1 MHKIILRATK
11 FSVIFTCFFALQS
24 CSDFLKPQNGLQ
36 QILDAGVLKVGT
48 LYGTNTYYQGATG
61 AEGFEYELVS
71 GFAAH
76 LGVELEVYPYY
87 NRGDLYPLLT
97 QNHIDLIA
105 VGLPK
110 TTLPQN
116 FKFAPSYQSASQKL
130 VYKQGKPR
138 PKTPQDLKGELILT
152 EGSGFEE
159 WLDANELVQTQWSP
173 VNWQITDLEDV
184 AELALRIQND
194 TLDYTIVD
202 SNSLAVLRR
211 LHPNLSVG
219 FTVTP
224 EQPLAWALHKNAD
237 DALQGALI
245 EYFGLV
251 KDNGTLAVLRE
262 KYFGHIEEF
271 NYVDTKAFLK
281 SAQALLP
288 KYQHWF
294 EKYASDIDWRLLAAM
309 SYQESHWNPRAKSPT
324 GVRGMMMLTLA
335 TAKDLGVTSRLDA
348 EQSIRGGAQ
357 YFRTLLR
364 RIPERI
370 ESPDRTWFALAA
382 YNIGLGHL
390 EDARVLTQRAGG
402 NPDLWIDV
410 KKHLPLL
417 TKKRYYKKTKYGY
430 ARGHEALA
438 YVANI
443 RRYYDSLVYL
453 TEGAE
458 ENSTLLSSPSPR

>member
-11 FSVIFTCFFALQS
+11 ISFVFICIFALQS
-24 CSDFLKPQNGLQ
+24 CGEFLKPQNSLQ
-36 QILDAGVLKVGT
+36 RILDDGVLKVGT
-48 LYGTNTYYQGATG
+48 LYGTNTYYQGATE
-61 AEGFEYELVS
+61 AQGFEYELAA
-71 GFAAH
+71 GFAQF
-76 LGVELEVYPYY
+76 LGVKLEIYPYY
-87 NRGDLYPLLT
+87 QRAALYPLLE
-97 QNHIDLIA
+97 QKHIDIIA
-105 VGLPK
+105 VGL
-110 TTLPQN
+110 TQNAQLPA
-116 FKFAPSYQSASQKL
+116 FKYAPSYQTASQKL
-130 VYKQGKPR
+130 VYKQGKNR
-138 PKTPQDLKGELILT
+138 PTSVKELKGELLLT

-159 WLDANELVQTQWSP
+159 WLTSEASLKAQWAE
-173 VNWQITDLEDV
+173 VNWQVSDQEDV

-219 FTVTP
+219 FTVSKA
-224 EQPLAWALHKNAD
+224 QPLAWALHKDSD
-237 DALQGALI
+237 DALQAALI
-245 EYFGLV
+245 EYFGQV
-251 KDNGTLAVLRE
+251 KHNGTLAVLME

-281 SAQALLP
+281 AAQSKLAH
-288 KYQHWF
+288 YQPWF
-294 EKYASDIDWRLLAAM
+294 EKYSADIDWRLLAAM
-309 SYQESHWNPRAKSPT
+309 SYQESHWNPKAKSPT

-335 TAKDLGVTSRLDA
+335 TAKDLGIRSRLDP

-357 YFRTLLR
+357 YFRNLLR

-370 ESPDRTWFALAA
+370 KSPDRTWFALAA

-390 EDARVLTQRAGG
+390 EDARVLTQKAGG

-417 TKKRYYKKTKYGY
+417 TKKRYYKNTKYGY
-430 ARGHEALA
+430 ARGNEALA

-453 TEGAE
+453 TDNNTSA
-458 ENSTLLSSPSPR
+458 TASPTSE